1 MFDEFNNYQ
10 PDYCYSAPAFDTG
23 PAFDPFEL
31 TFDAPDVEPASYQP
45 TADDPMAYIL
55 PAVVDSFAFDMSS
68 PNAAV
73 GFAMNE
79 VARML
84 QYNDW
89 LIKEAREQLEVSAR
103 VCAQHNL
110 IPRLRGDGWIEL
122 SQEQLEYLEYNDMN
136 GWNDYTTRLR
146 CYEAVL
152 ADR

>member
-79 VARML
+79 IARMQHL
-84 QYNDW
+84 SAAQSS
-89 LIKEAREQLEVSAR
+89 AALEHVQTAAD
-103 VCAQHNL
+103 VCAAHRMHCQMRHGFPWLPYDDNFMSL
-110 IPRLRGDGWIEL
+110 PRESR
-122 SQEQLEYLEYNDMN
+122 SEYLGAQREYEHLL
-136 GWNDYTTRLR
+136 GFRL
-146 CYEAVL
+146 
-152 ADR
+152 D